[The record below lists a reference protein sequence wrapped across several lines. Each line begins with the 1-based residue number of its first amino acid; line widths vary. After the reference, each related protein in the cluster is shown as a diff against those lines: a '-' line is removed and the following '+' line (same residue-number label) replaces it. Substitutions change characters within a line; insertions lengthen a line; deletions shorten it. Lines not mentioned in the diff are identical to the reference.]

1 MTDRRNRTDQRDTHE
16 VVIAR
21 DAFENIEAIIQP
33 TRVDGIE
40 NLSEHEYVEYQI
52 LNNRV
57 VMILRRRVVGMGLT
71 ENASAKEME
80 D

>member
-33 TRVDGIE
+33 TRIDGVE
-40 NLSEHEYVEYQI
+40 NLSEYEYVEYQS

-57 VMILRRRVVGMGLT
+57 IVILRRCVVGMGLT
-71 ENASAKEME
+71 KYASAKEME
-80 D
+80 N

>member
-16 VVIAR
+16 VIIAR

-33 TRVDGIE
+33 TRIDRVE
-40 NLSEHEYVEYQI
+40 NLSEYEYVEYQS

-57 VMILRRRVVGMGLT
+57 VVILRRCVVGMGLT
-71 ENASAKEME
+71 KYASAKEME